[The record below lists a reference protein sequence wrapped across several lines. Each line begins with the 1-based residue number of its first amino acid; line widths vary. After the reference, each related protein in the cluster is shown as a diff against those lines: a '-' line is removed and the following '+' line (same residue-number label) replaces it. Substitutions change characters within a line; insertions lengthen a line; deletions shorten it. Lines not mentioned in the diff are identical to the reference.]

1 MKHIFIINPV
11 AGKGKGLEFEE
22 KIHNIFREL
31 NYSYEIIVT
40 KKSGYA
46 IEEVKKITS
55 KEKCIVYSIGGD
67 GTLNEVLNGIIGS
80 DSSLAVIPAGSGN
93 DFARTL
99 YGDIKLSNIL
109 EDLIYGEDKV
119 IDVAKLNNKYYLNI
133 SSIGFD
139 ASVVNNARNYK
150 KYKFISGPMA
160 YVIGII
166 KSLLTFK
173 PMELI
178 FKVDDTELKGKMYLI
193 AVANGKFY
201 GGGIKIAPNAK
212 IDDGL
217 LDVYAIKKPKI
228 HRLIRFLP
236 KVVKG
241 KDTSKVEEIK
251 YIKCKKI
258 SVKAKEKATVNIDGE
273 ILFFKDLTFEIIP
286 DSLKVRVPKKHIIK
300 EVKKP

>member
-11 AGKGKGLEFEE
+11 AGKGNGLEFKE

-119 IDVAKLNNKYYLNI
+119 IDVARLNNKYYLNI

-150 KYKFISGPMA
+150 KYKFISGSMA
-160 YVIGII
+160 YAMGIV
-166 KSLLTFK
+166 KSLFTFK

-178 FKVDDTELKGKMYLI
+178 FKVEENEVKGNMYLI
-193 AVANGKFY
+193 SVANGKCY

-241 KDTSKVEEIK
+241 KDTSHIEEIK

-258 SVKAKEKATVNIDGE
+258 HVRATQEATVNIDGE
-273 ILFFKDLTFEIIP
+273 ILFLKDLTFEIIP
-286 DSLKVRVPKKHIIK
+286 NALKVRVPKKHIMK
-300 EVKKP
+300 EVEKP